1 MSRPPLES
9 PAAPGG
15 PRPAEPTDV
24 LIIGAGLSGIGA
36 ACQLRRQLPD
46 RSFVVVEAR
55 AAIGGT
61 WDLFRYPGIRS
72 DTDMHTLG
80 FGWRPWDRDRA
91 IAAGADIRAYL
102 QETAESYGI
111 PAHIRFQRRV
121 LSLEW
126 DSDTALWTA
135 RIECTDGGPE
145 EQLTARFVYG
155 CTGYYRYD
163 AGYTPDFEGMG
174 DYAGAIVHP
183 QHWPQDLAVAGKR
196 IVVIGSGATAM
207 TLVPAL
213 AARGAQ
219 VTMLQRSPTYVVSMP
234 AKDAVANLL
243 RRALPEQLAH
253 RLIKSKNVA
262 TQSLMVRMSRRWPH
276 ATRRFLMR
284 QVAKQLPDHIDVN
297 THFSP
302 RYDPWD
308 QRLCLVPDGDLFAA
322 LRAGTAAIVTDTTER
337 FVPEGVRVGS
347 GDVLEADIVV
357 TATGLQLLIMGD
369 IEFTVDGHAV
379 GVPESFTYK
388 GMMVSGVPNFAFAT
402 GYTTAPW
409 TLKVDLVTDYVC
421 RLLAH
426 MDQAG
431 QRQVTPQAPPA
442 AERDGGSLIDLDAG
456 YVQRARHLVPRQGS
470 TFPWKLHMTYAE
482 DVAMFQRGR
491 LDDDGVRFTSTPAD
505 GRAAVRAG
513 LPR

>member
-1 MSRPPLES
+1 LES
-9 PAAPGG
+9 PEPS
-15 PRPAEPTDV
+15 RPADPSEQTDV

-36 ACQLRRQLPD
+36 ACQLRRQHPD
-46 RSFVVVEAR
+46 RSFVVLEAR

-80 FGWRPWDRDRA
+80 FGWRPWNQRRA

-102 QETAESYGI
+102 QDTAEAFGI
-111 PAHIRFQRRV
+111 PQHIRFQRRV
-121 LSLEW
+121 ISLGW
-126 DSDTALWTA
+126 DSETALWTA
-135 RIECTDGGPE
+135 RISRTDGGPD
-145 EQLTARFVYG
+145 EQLSARFVYG

-163 AGYTPDFEGMG
+163 AGYTPDFEGMH
-174 DYAGAIVHP
+174 DYTGVLVHP
-183 QHWPQDLAVAGKR
+183 QHWPEDLEVAGKR
-196 IVVIGSGATAM
+196 VVVIGSGATAM
-207 TLVPAL
+207 TLVPSL
-213 AARGAQ
+213 AQRGAQ

-234 AKDAVANLL
+234 AEDRIANGL
-243 RRALPEQLAH
+243 RRVLPERLAH
-253 RLIKSKNVA
+253 RLIKRKNVRA
-262 TQSLMVRMSRRWPH
+262 QSLMVGMARRWPN

-284 QVAKQLPDHIDVN
+284 QVAKQLPDDIDVN

-337 FVPEGVRVGS
+337 FVAQGVQVGS
-347 GDVLEADIVV
+347 GEVLEADIVV
-357 TATGLQLLIMGD
+357 TATGLQLLIMGG
-369 IEFTVDGHAV
+369 ITFTVDGAEV
-379 GVPESFTYK
+379 GVPEAFTYK

-421 RLLAH
+421 RLLQH
-426 MDQAG
+426 MDEG
-431 QRQVTPQAPPA
+431 GHRQVTPQAPPPGS
-442 AERDGGSLIDLDAG
+442 RDGGSLIDLDAG
-456 YVQRARHLVPRQGS
+456 YVQRAKHLVPRQGS

-491 LDDDGVRFTSTPAD
+491 LDDDGVRFTRTASA
-505 GRAAVRAG
+505 GREAARQG
-513 LPR
+513 LHR